1 MASKSAGSVLKKLK
15 HACMGNFGITSG
27 ALTTMKQ
34 ITLDSLLAHP
44 DVSVHALEKRLAEM
58 IGDDETVLILLGKKP
73 VAALISLKQLKL
85 LEYAEERVLDDID
98 LKESETILK
107 DPKWISWDE
116 VEKQCRS

>member
-1 MASKSAGSVLKKLK
+1 
-15 HACMGNFGITSG
+15 MGNLGITSG

-58 IGDDETVLILLGKKP
+58 IADDETVLILLGKKP

-107 DPKWISWDE
+107 DPKWTSWDE